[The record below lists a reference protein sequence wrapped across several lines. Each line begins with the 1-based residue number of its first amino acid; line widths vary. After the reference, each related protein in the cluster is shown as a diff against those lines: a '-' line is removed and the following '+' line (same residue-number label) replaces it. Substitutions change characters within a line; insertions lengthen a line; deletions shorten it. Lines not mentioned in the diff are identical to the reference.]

1 MGEGDEKGWWFSD
14 CVERVRSTKEEEVGN
29 DGVRSGVIYLDQ
41 VLPRLCVGVLG
52 IANIAERR

>member
-1 MGEGDEKGWWFSD
+1 M
-14 CVERVRSTKEEEVGN
+14 ERARSTKEEEVGN